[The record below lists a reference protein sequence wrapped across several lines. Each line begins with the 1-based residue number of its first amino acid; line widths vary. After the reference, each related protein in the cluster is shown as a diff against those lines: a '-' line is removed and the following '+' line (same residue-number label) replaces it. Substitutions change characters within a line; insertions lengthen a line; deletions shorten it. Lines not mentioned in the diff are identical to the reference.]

1 MTGWQDEQN
10 REVWW
15 ELCQRLRRCHEQC
28 LGVKPMLVS
37 DRDGYVP
44 PQARFF
50 RKVEDVETVP
60 YPIDHRAQI
69 LEMLVRWAR
78 ERQGLAIGT
87 VFQGVSPE
95 EAGGV
100 VHLRPTILTSLMGV
114 NRFEG

>member
-1 MTGWQDEQN
+1 
-10 REVWW
+10 
-15 ELCQRLRRCHEQC
+15 
-28 LGVKPMLVS
+28 
-37 DRDGYVP
+37 
-44 PQARFF
+44 
-50 RKVEDVETVP
+50 
-60 YPIDHRAQI
+60 
-69 LEMLVRWAR
+69 MLVRWAR